1 MRSIRYVRASVLSLS
16 LPPTAQPA
24 QGLLSERHSEQAHP
38 SGSGL
43 VFAASVIKDAGQGP
57 RDCNPMRRGYMIRR
71 LLLVCDLVAL
81 SSAFGLME
89 LVISLAGRPGTGP
102 LLTGVFIALIPIWVM
117 LASLVGLYHLSE
129 RRVDQS
135 IVDEIGPV
143 AMITT
148 VWSWLLLIVASAL
161 SVAPIEL
168 LGPMVAWLSAILAV
182 LAFRALARRIARNSA
197 WFRQPVL
204 LIGSPEAIDRVLSR
218 VIRHPELGLDPI
230 ASICMGEDSYE
241 VRPLGE
247 LRSLRSDDLG
257 GRVPGRPQPS
267 EVEHLITEIG
277 IGRVIVTGWSESVSE
292 RTELMRVLAGCE
304 VCIDYVSGEPEALY
318 STAVLHHI
326 EGLPILTI
334 RPTATRTTRLLK
346 RAIDITAS
354 AAGLAIL
361 SPVLVFV
368 SLRIR
373 LESPGPVV
381 FRQSRVGI
389 DGAHFEL
396 LKFRTM
402 VDGADQMRDELRAR
416 EDRVGA
422 KKMLKLRDDPRVTPF
437 GARLRRWSIDE
448 LPQLWNVLR
457 GDMSLVGPRPLPL
470 DEARFIDD
478 HFSERLR
485 MRPGITGPWQINGRS
500 DIPFDD
506 MVKLDYMYVA
516 GWTMREDVRLLART
530 AGAVLHGRGAY

>member
-1 MRSIRYVRASVLSLS
+1 
-16 LPPTAQPA
+16 
-24 QGLLSERHSEQAHP
+24 
-38 SGSGL
+38 
-43 VFAASVIKDAGQGP
+43 VIKDAGRGLGGYS
-57 RDCNPMRRGYMIRR
+57 PMRRGYMIRR
-71 LLLVCDLVAL
+71 LLLASDLLAL
-81 SSAFGLME
+81 GCAFGLMV
-89 LVISLAGRPGTGP
+89 LVTSVAGRAAVGP
-102 LLTGVFIALIPIWVM
+102 LLTGVFIALVPVWVT

-135 IVDEIGPV
+135 FADEIGPV
-143 AMITT
+143 AMVTT
-148 VWSWLLLIVASAL
+148 VWSWLLLICASAL
-161 SVAPIEL
+161 TAAPIEL
-168 LGPMVAWLSAILAV
+168 LGPMAAWLGAILAV
-182 LAFRALARRIARNSA
+182 LALRGVARRIARNSA

-204 LIGSPEAIDRVLSR
+204 LIGSAEDIDRVLSR

-230 ASICMGEDSYE
+230 ASICMWEDSYE
-241 VRPLGE
+241 VRPLGP

-257 GRVPGRPQPS
+257 GRVPGRPRPD
-267 EVEHLITEIG
+267 EVQDLIIQVG

-292 RTELMRVLAGCE
+292 RTEFMRILSECG

-334 RPTATRTTRLLK
+334 RPTATRVTRSLK
-346 RAIDITAS
+346 RAIDVIAS

-361 SPVLVFV
+361 SPLLAFV
-368 SLRIR
+368 ALRIR
-373 LESPGPVV
+373 LGSPGPIV
-381 FRQSRVGI
+381 FHQPRAGI
-389 DGAHFEL
+389 DGVQFQL

-402 VDGADQMRDELRAR
+402 VDGADEMRDALRAND
-416 EDRVGA
+416 DRVA
-422 KKMLKLRDDPRVTPF
+422 AMKMLKLREDPRVTPF

-470 DEARFIDD
+470 DELRFIDD
-478 HFSERLR
+478 HFTQRLR
-485 MRPGITGPWQINGRS
+485 MRPGITGPWQIHGRS

-516 GWTMREDVRLLART
+516 GWTMREDLRLLART
-530 AGAVLHGRGAY
+530 LGAVLHGRGAY